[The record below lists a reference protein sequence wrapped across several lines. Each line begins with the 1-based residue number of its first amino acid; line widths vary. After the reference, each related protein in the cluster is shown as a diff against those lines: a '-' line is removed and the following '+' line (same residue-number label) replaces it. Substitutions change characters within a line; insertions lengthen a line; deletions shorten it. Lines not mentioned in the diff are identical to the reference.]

1 MDVVVVVIVS
11 IRFSV
16 PAAHRLATDVKSR
29 FGKISYDGLVW
40 VNLGQCTCCLLV
52 INTMPSL
59 VWHGGGMRFTE
70 CHLVDFY
77 CEKYTTM

>member
-1 MDVVVVVIVS
+1 MDVVVVVVS

-16 PAAHRLATDVKSR
+16 PAARRLATDVKSR
-29 FGKISYDGLVW
+29 CGKTSYDCLVW
-40 VNLGQCTCCLLV
+40 ENLGGCTCCLLV

-59 VWHGGGMRFTE
+59 VWHGGGMHFTR

-77 CEKYTTM
+77 YEKYTTM